1 MSSFQVVLCTCPDQQ
16 TAENLARHLVQQQ
29 LAACVNIVPGLTSVY
44 RWEGQIES
52 ASECLLLIKTAQQL
66 YPELEACL
74 LQQHPYAV
82 PEIIALPITQGAP
95 AYLQWLAASLAA

>member
-16 TAENLARHLVQQQ
+16 TAENLARHIVQQQ

-52 ASECLLLIKTAQQL
+52 ASECLLLIKTDQQL
-66 YPELEACL
+66 YPQLEECL
-74 LQQHPYAV
+74 LKQHPYAL
-82 PEIIALPITQGAP
+82 PEISALPITQGAP
-95 AYLQWLAASLAA
+95 AYLHWLAASLAA